1 MRKPII
7 GGNWKMNRGTPQEAS
22 EMLKK
27 LVPMV
32 RKIKDIDVV
41 IAPPFTVIYNVVSL
55 LKKTNLKVGAQNM
68 YFEDNGA
75 FTGEISP

>member
-7 GGNWKMNRGTPQEAS
+7 GGNWKMNRGTPQEAF

-32 RKIKDIDVV
+32 RKVKEIDIV
-41 IAPPFTVIYNVVSL
+41 IAPPFTVINQYLSSFRGIRCYSKSRWYL
-55 LKKTNLKVGAQNM
+55 LRTIVQDSSGASQ
-68 YFEDNGA
+68 
-75 FTGEISP
+75 